1 MNFNLEQQP
10 DKIILPLEISKI
22 IYQEWNA
29 DLMIMDR
36 PDQIYGKALHGLNG
50 TIKFKNGNFYKGE
63 LHNGMLYG
71 KGQFT
76 WVNGVKYFGDFKFN
90 LIEGVG

>member
-1 MNFNLEQQP
+1 
-10 DKIILPLEISKI
+10 
-22 IYQEWNA
+22 
-29 DLMIMDR
+29 MIMDR

-71 KGQFT
+71 KG
-76 WVNGVKYFGDFKFN
+76 
-90 LIEGVG
+90 